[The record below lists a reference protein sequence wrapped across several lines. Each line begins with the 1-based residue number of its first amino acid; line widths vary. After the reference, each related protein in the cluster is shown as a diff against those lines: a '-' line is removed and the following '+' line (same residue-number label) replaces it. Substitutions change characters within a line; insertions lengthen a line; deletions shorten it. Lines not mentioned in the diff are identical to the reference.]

1 MTCRTWGQYNFET
14 FDGLYYHFPGRCTYT
29 LLRDCEETTQAGL
42 VVQVSADFRLQ
53 APQMPSA
60 PCHHLAEDSFKSE
73 NTLPFLALLKFHL
86 SLKEGFILKIS
97 ESYLVIK
104 VNYH

>member
-1 MTCRTWGQYNFET
+1 
-14 FDGLYYHFPGRCTYT
+14 
-29 LLRDCEETTQAGL
+29 
-42 VVQVSADFRLQ
+42 
-53 APQMPSA
+53 MPSA
-60 PCHHLAEDSFKSE
+60 PCQHLAEGSFKSE